1 MDELY
6 AFLFAG
12 LFILLML
19 FVFFG
24 GSGSGTYIPYENE
37 STGEYNWK
45 TIELGNIALEE
56 QRVEKKDVLDKGF
69 EISNGI
75 LLRKAPYKRMFNVEK
90 YILENL
96 DNATLSFVI
105 KDTNNYGKLYI
116 ILNNETIFKNSALLG
131 NYKLNITPR
140 EENIIEFKAGSSGWK
155 IWAPTVYIISNLSIE
170 TDYSFKEIPRY
181 EFFVP
186 EYIYKN
192 FDKCELQFDF
202 IEADKEFNI
211 TLNNQTEYTGIP
223 DSRVTTLI
231 LKNIKEGKNLISF
244 SSTGEVKLENTK
256 LRLFYYK

>member
-24 GSGSGTYIPYENE
+24 GSETGPYIPYENE

-56 QRVEKKDVLDKGF
+56 QRVEKKELLDEVF
-69 EISNGI
+69 EVSNGI
-75 LLRKAPYKRMFNVEK
+75 LLRKAPYKRMFEVED

-96 DNATLSFVI
+96 DNATLSFVVEN
-105 KDTNNYGKLYI
+105 TNSYGGLYI
-116 ILNNETIFKNSALLG
+116 TLNNDTLLKKPVPLG
-131 NYKLNITPR
+131 KYTLNINPI
-140 EENIIEFKAGSSGWK
+140 EENFLEFKACSSGWK

-181 EFFVP
+181 EFFVS

-192 FDKCELQFDF
+192 FYECEIYFDF
-202 IEADKEFNI
+202 IESDEEFNI

-223 DSRVTTLI
+223 DSRVNTRK

-244 SSTGEVKLENTK
+244 SSAGEVKLENAK
-256 LRLFYYK
+256 LKLFYYK